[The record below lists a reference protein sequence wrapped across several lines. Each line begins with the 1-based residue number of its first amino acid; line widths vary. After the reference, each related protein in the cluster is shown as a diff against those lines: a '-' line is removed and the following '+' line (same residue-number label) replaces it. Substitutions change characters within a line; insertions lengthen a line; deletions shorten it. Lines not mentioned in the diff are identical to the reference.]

1 MKLYNKEITIPTQV
15 YSKETKV
22 PTQILVAEC
31 KDNNL
36 INSLIAE
43 VRLNMKLKKRMVG
56 TNVYANTTSYESL
69 VNSKNLLK
77 FIEINVKAF
86 KKFYPGFGFNIVDAW
101 GNIYKNK
108 KHYSRTHDHYGCTAF
123 SAIIFLT
130 DGPGPG
136 TYFNTYDLLIKEKK
150 GRFILFNSLIKH
162 EVKPY
167 NHKKE
172 RITIAFNCNQS
183 TTDSNAVLNL
193 C

>member
-1 MKLYNKEITIPTQV
+1 MKLYNKEITIPTQI

-56 TNVYANTTSYESL
+56 TNVYADTTSYESL

-77 FIEINVKAF
+77 FIEVNVKAF
-86 KKFYPGFGFNIVDAW
+86 KKFYPGFGFNIIDAW
-101 GNIYKNK
+101 GKINKNK
-108 KHYSRTHDHYGCTAF
+108 KHYSRTH
-123 SAIIFLT
+123 
-130 DGPGPG
+130 
-136 TYFNTYDLLIKEKK
+136 LLVKEKK